1 MSGIF
6 HINKEY
12 KQSVHT
18 EIEKCYPRLDFKL
31 IELAVRFYALDADV
45 NFLLKM
51 ADCAPLLD
59 EELSSFVFNYLTES
73 SGSQCVSMPLCP
85 CRLVIVIL
93 LYPRDW
99 SYRTELLQSCDFRK
113 EVDKRDRQIWTRK
126 EEEDD
131 DEERK
136 EEMSA
141 FLSCYSFS
149 LLHYGVVTGRT
160 DEGMDGCRVG
170 DGVGEANGCVVMLGF
185 TSLLC
190 SAGKRRRDGE
200 GERERERDDDR
211 KQGEEYGEEEVC
223 SDRLDTDFPDIDLS
237 QLDTSDFD
245 SVNCLSELQW
255 CNDQVSDAS
264 PASIHYSTADE
275 LFEIEEENAALLAA
289 LTDSLD
295 GMVDA
300 EVGGL
305 SVFPALGE
313 EPEQGEEEED
323 NLPLSAQD
331 FSQSLGA
338 ETENSSMLKQ
348 LLLTPP
354 NVPAGIDAHKDK
366 VHGHRYSN
374 RSLYLRPVRPPVK
387 VRNDKLLMTTL
398 RSGRKP
404 RAVRPAGR
412 LCTELHRHL
421 TTARDSE
428 DTPAPDT
435 EEDEEEEEDEDS
447 ESEEDEEEEAEEEEE
462 EESSSSEVE
471 GVAVVAAVPAEPAKP
486 QYSSEKEL
494 RSVVELITYM
504 HTYCLPTRKQQGWER
519 KDRDLQRPRTRPEAS
534 RVGATNSHSRVV
546 LVTTPGTSGGLTG
559 TGNSA
564 PRRLPFARRREMKAN
579 SLLRE
584 LLQQSSSFD
593 VSKPYRLHSP
603 PYTHS
608 HSPNRGGVSAPSAPA
623 KSASAH
629 SPSSTIPK
637 PELRKDSSSPERR
650 NHPSEVPQSP
660 EETAEDSS
668 SFSVRRSRRLA
679 SFPSRFAKR
688 LRPGRARE
696 GEGKDQEEKEGRA
709 RVKLLPTQAG
719 GGTTTETPPEQLTSG
734 DGEPTKPCCHN
745 EKRSC
750 LCLPLNPKTTG
761 ESQYSTKP
769 FEQTLSVDLCGTA
782 GLTPPTTPP
791 HKPVEDE
798 LFKPAEGGKGGEGV
812 GGGCSGDSGG
822 GGSDSVHPASNAGAS
837 TKGSSWLSRSH
848 HQRKLPE
855 QTELYAQLR
864 RMGQA
869 GDSDTHYKFGD
880 HDYCAP
886 SLGESRKRSAAMLG
900 AMLQVQGGSDG
911 AGALAPKAADDQV
924 SDGNGKESGEG
935 LVVQEVGEMLE
946 KQTVTVVI
954 SSSSPPSDC
963 QPEAATPPASEEEA
977 ERSSASR
984 SPSPILHLC
993 PDSPASKTQTPAVKK
1008 NGENEN
1014 SEICPDDKQRNKA
1027 KSDEDN
1033 CQVFYIHNLPTSV
1046 TQNMLRKRFQVFG
1059 KAEDC
1064 KVIICNEER
1073 CGVIKIRQGGV
1084 QKHWR
1089 ERETVFQ
1096 NGPAG
1101 LRRLTRKR
1109 YIDLDEAGPGPVK
1122 SKYDALDFDTL
1133 LKEAQKSLHR

>member
-1 MSGIF
+1 
-6 HINKEY
+6 
-12 KQSVHT
+12 
-18 EIEKCYPRLDFKL
+18 
-31 IELAVRFYALDADV
+31 
-45 NFLLKM
+45 M

-59 EELSSFVFNYLTES
+59 EELSSFVFNYLTEN
-73 SGSQCVSMPLCP
+73 SGSQ
-85 CRLVIVIL
+85 
-93 LYPRDW
+93 
-99 SYRTELLQSCDFRK
+99 
-113 EVDKRDRQIWTRK
+113 
-126 EEEDD
+126 
-131 DEERK
+131 
-136 EEMSA
+136 
-141 FLSCYSFS
+141 
-149 LLHYGVVTGRT
+149 
-160 DEGMDGCRVG
+160 
-170 DGVGEANGCVVMLGF
+170 
-185 TSLLC
+185 
-190 SAGKRRRDGE
+190 
-200 GERERERDDDR
+200 
-211 KQGEEYGEEEVC
+211 YGEEEVC

-255 CNDQVSDAS
+255 CNDQPADVS

-313 EPEQGEEEED
+313 EPDQEEED
-323 NLPLSAQD
+323 EDSLSLSTED

-338 ETENSSMLKQ
+338 ETEDPSLLKK

-354 NVPAGIDAHKDK
+354 NMPTGIDAHKDR
-366 VHGHRYSN
+366 VQGHRYSN
-374 RSLYLRPVRPPVK
+374 RSLQLRPVRPLVK
-387 VRNDKLLMTTL
+387 GDL
-398 RSGRKP
+398 RQERKP

-421 TTARDSE
+421 TTARESE

-435 EEDEEEEEDEDS
+435 EEDEES
-447 ESEEDEEEEAEEEEE
+447 ESEDEDEEEEEVEEEE

-471 GVAVVAAVPAEPAKP
+471 GVAVVASVPAEPAKP
-486 QYSSEKEL
+486 QFSSEKEL

-519 KDRDLQRPRTRPEAS
+519 KDREAPRPRARPEAS
-534 RVGATNSHSRVV
+534 RLAATNSHSRVV
-546 LVTTPGTSGGLTG
+546 LVATPGTSGGFTG
-559 TGNSA
+559 TGISA

-603 PYTHS
+603 PYS
-608 HSPNRGGVSAPSAPA
+608 HSPNRVGVSAPSAAA
-623 KSASAH
+623 KSASTYF
-629 SPSSTIPK
+629 PSSSAPK
-637 PELRKDSSSPERR
+637 VELRKDSSSHERR
-650 NHPSEVPQSP
+650 SCSSEAPQSP
-660 EETAEDSS
+660 EETAEDGG

-696 GEGKDQEEKEGRA
+696 GEGRDREEREEGRA
-709 RVKLLPTQAG
+709 GVKLTPTQAG
-719 GGTTTETPPEQLTSG
+719 GGTTTTEKQPEQLTPG
-734 DGEPTKPCCHN
+734 DGSAGTTEPTEPCCH
-745 EKRSC
+745 EKRAC
-750 LCLPLNPKTTG
+750 LCLPLNPKSTG

-769 FEQTLSVDLCGTA
+769 FEQTLGVDLCGTA

-798 LFKPAEGGKGGEGV
+798 LFKPAEGGKGGEGTV
-812 GGGCSGDSGG
+812 GAD
-822 GGSDSVHPASNAGAS
+822 GGSEASSTNAS
-837 TKGSSWLSRSH
+837 TAARGSSWLSRTH

-869 GDSDTHYKFGD
+869 GDTDTHRAFGD
-880 HDYCAP
+880 HDYCAL

-900 AMLQVQGGSDG
+900 AILQAQGGGDG
-911 AGALAPKAADDQV
+911 VSSQAPKAADDQV
-924 SDGNGKESGEG
+924 SDGNGKENRER
-935 LVVQEVGEMLE
+935 LVVSEIAELLE
-946 KQTVTVVI
+946 HHTPPLVI
-954 SSSSPPSDC
+954 SSSPPLHC
-963 QPEAATPPASEEEA
+963 QSAAATPPVSEEEA

-993 PDSPASKTQTPAVKK
+993 PDSPASKTDSS
-1008 NGENEN
+1008 EN

-1046 TQNMLRKRFQVFG
+1046 TQNMLRKRFQIFG
-1059 KAEDC
+1059 KPEDC

-1073 CGVIKIRQGGV
+1073 CGVIKIRQSGV

>member
-1 MSGIF
+1 
-6 HINKEY
+6 
-12 KQSVHT
+12 
-18 EIEKCYPRLDFKL
+18 
-31 IELAVRFYALDADV
+31 
-45 NFLLKM
+45 M

-59 EELSSFVFNYLTES
+59 EELSSFVFSYLTEN
-73 SGSQCVSMPLCP
+73 SGSQ
-85 CRLVIVIL
+85 
-93 LYPRDW
+93 
-99 SYRTELLQSCDFRK
+99 
-113 EVDKRDRQIWTRK
+113 
-126 EEEDD
+126 
-131 DEERK
+131 
-136 EEMSA
+136 
-141 FLSCYSFS
+141 
-149 LLHYGVVTGRT
+149 
-160 DEGMDGCRVG
+160 
-170 DGVGEANGCVVMLGF
+170 
-185 TSLLC
+185 
-190 SAGKRRRDGE
+190 
-200 GERERERDDDR
+200 
-211 KQGEEYGEEEVC
+211 YGEEEVC

-245 SVNCLSELQW
+245 SVNCLSELPW
-255 CNDQVSDAS
+255 CSDQPADAS

-305 SVFPALGE
+305 PVFPALEE
-313 EPEQGEEEED
+313 EPDQEEEEED
-323 NLPLSAQD
+323 SLPLTAED

-338 ETENSSMLKQ
+338 ETEDPSLLKK

-354 NVPAGIDAHKDK
+354 NVPTGIDAHKDR
-366 VHGHRYSN
+366 VHGHRYSS
-374 RSLYLRPVRPPVK
+374 RSLHLRPVRPLVK
-387 VRNDKLLMTTL
+387 TDLPQE
-398 RSGRKP
+398 RKP
-404 RAVRPAGR
+404 RAARPAGR

-428 DTPAPDT
+428 DAPAPDT
-435 EEDEEEEEDEDS
+435 EEEEEEEDEDS
-447 ESEEDEEEEAEEEEE
+447 ESEEDEEEEGEEEE

-471 GVAVVAAVPAEPAKP
+471 GMAVVTAVPAEPAKP
-486 QYSSEKEL
+486 QFSSEKEMH
-494 RSVVELITYM
+494 SVVELITYM
-504 HTYCLPTRKQQGWER
+504 HTYCLPTRKQQGWDR
-519 KDRDLQRPRTRPEAS
+519 KDRDLQRSRARPEAP
-534 RVGATNSHSRVV
+534 RLAATTSHSRVV
-546 LVTTPGTSGGLTG
+546 LVATPGTSGAGS
-559 TGNSA
+559 SA
-564 PRRLPFARRREMKAN
+564 PRRLPFARRREIKSN

-623 KSASAH
+623 KSAPVH
-629 SPSSTIPK
+629 SPSSATPK
-637 PELRKDSSSPERR
+637 VALRKDSSSPERGKCS
-650 NHPSEVPQSP
+650 SEVPQSL
-660 EETAEDSS
+660 EGTAEDGG

-696 GEGKDQEEKEGRA
+696 GDGKDKEEREEGGA
-709 RVKLLPTQAG
+709 GVKLLPTQAG
-719 GGTTTETPPEQLTSG
+719 GGTTTETQPEQLTSG
-734 DGEPTKPCCHN
+734 DGSAGAKEPTKPCCHS
-745 EKRSC
+745 EKRAC
-750 LCLPLNPKTTG
+750 LCLPLNPKPTG

-798 LFKPAEGGKGGEGV
+798 LFKPAEGGKGGEV
-812 GGGCSGDSGG
+812 AGGGSSGDGG
-822 GGSDSVHPASNAGAS
+822 GGGGESVHPASNTNAA
-837 TKGSSWLSRSH
+837 TKGSSWLSRGH

-869 GDSDTHYKFGD
+869 GDADTHRTFGD
-880 HDYCAP
+880 HDYCAL

-900 AMLQVQGGSDG
+900 AMLQAQGGSDG
-911 AGALAPKAADDQV
+911 AVTPKATDDQV
-924 SDGNGKESGEG
+924 SDGKGKESAEQP
-935 LVVQEVGEMLE
+935 LESEVAEPLE
-946 KQTVTVVI
+946 RQTTMVVI
-954 SSSSPPSDC
+954 SPSSSSSPPSDC
-963 QPEAATPPASEEEA
+963 QSEAATPPASEEEG

-993 PDSPASKTQTPAVKK
+993 PDSPASKTDSS
-1008 NGENEN
+1008 EN

-1073 CGVIKIRQGGV
+1073 CGVIKIRQPGV
-1084 QKHWR
+1084 QRHWR

-1109 YIDLDEAGPGPVK
+1109 YIDLDDAGPGPVK

>member
-1 MSGIF
+1 
-6 HINKEY
+6 
-12 KQSVHT
+12 
-18 EIEKCYPRLDFKL
+18 
-31 IELAVRFYALDADV
+31 
-45 NFLLKM
+45 M

-59 EELSSFVFNYLTES
+59 EELSSFVFNYLTEN
-73 SGSQCVSMPLCP
+73 SGSQ
-85 CRLVIVIL
+85 
-93 LYPRDW
+93 
-99 SYRTELLQSCDFRK
+99 
-113 EVDKRDRQIWTRK
+113 
-126 EEEDD
+126 
-131 DEERK
+131 
-136 EEMSA
+136 
-141 FLSCYSFS
+141 
-149 LLHYGVVTGRT
+149 
-160 DEGMDGCRVG
+160 
-170 DGVGEANGCVVMLGF
+170 
-185 TSLLC
+185 
-190 SAGKRRRDGE
+190 
-200 GERERERDDDR
+200 
-211 KQGEEYGEEEVC
+211 YGEEEVC

-255 CNDQVSDAS
+255 CNDQPADAS

-300 EVGGL
+300 EVGGF

-313 EPEQGEEEED
+313 EPDQEEEEQQD
-323 NLPLSAQD
+323 NLPLSAED

-338 ETENSSMLKQ
+338 ETEDPSLLKK

-354 NVPAGIDAHKDK
+354 NVPTGIDAHKDR

-374 RSLYLRPVRPPVK
+374 RSLHLRPVRPLVK
-387 VRNDKLLMTTL
+387 SDHPQE
-398 RSGRKP
+398 RKP
-404 RAVRPAGR
+404 RAVRPVGR

-421 TTARDSE
+421 TTAQDSE

-435 EEDEEEEEDEDS
+435 EEDEEEEEEDEDS
-447 ESEEDEEEEAEEEEE
+447 ESEEDEEEEGEEE

-471 GVAVVAAVPAEPAKP
+471 GVAVVAAVPTEPAKP
-486 QYSSEKEL
+486 QFSSEKEL
-494 RSVVELITYM
+494 HSVVELITYM
-504 HTYCLPTRKQQGWER
+504 HTYCLPSRKQQGWER
-519 KDRDLQRPRTRPEAS
+519 KDRDLQRPRARPEAS
-534 RVGATNSHSRVV
+534 RLATTNSHSRVV
-546 LVTTPGTSGGLTG
+546 LVATPGTSGGLNG
-559 TGNSA
+559 TANNG
-564 PRRLPFARRREMKAN
+564 PRRLPFAKRREMKAN

-608 HSPNRGGVSAPSAPA
+608 HSPNRSGVSAPSAPA
-623 KSASAH
+623 KSAPAP
-629 SPSSTIPK
+629 SPSFTAPK
-637 PELRKDSSSPERR
+637 LELRKDSSSPER
-650 NHPSEVPQSP
+650 NNCSSETPQSP
-660 EETAEDSS
+660 GESAEDSG

-696 GEGKDQEEKEGRA
+696 GEWKDKEEEGRA
-709 RVKLLPTQAG
+709 GVKLLPTQAG
-719 GGTTTETPPEQLTSG
+719 GGTTTEVQPEQLTSG
-734 DGEPTKPCCHN
+734 DNSTGTTEPTKPCCHS
-745 EKRSC
+745 EKRAC
-750 LCLPLNPKTTG
+750 LCLPLNPKSTG
-761 ESQYSTKP
+761 ESQYGTKP

-798 LFKPAEGGKGGEGV
+798 LFKPAEGGKGGEGA
-812 GGGCSGDSGG
+812 GGGSSGDSGG
-822 GGSDSVHPASNAGAS
+822 GGSEPVHPASNTAVA
-837 TKGSSWLSRSH
+837 TKGSSWLSRAH

-869 GDSDTHYKFGD
+869 GDSDTHRTFGD
-880 HDYCAP
+880 HDYCAL

-900 AMLQVQGGSDG
+900 AMLQTQGGS
-911 AGALAPKAADDQV
+911 AGTQSSKAADDQV
-924 SDGNGKESGEG
+924 SDGKGKESGER
-935 LVVQEVGEMLE
+935 LVVLEVAEPRE
-946 KQTVTVVI
+946 KQTVTMVI
-954 SSSSPPSDC
+954 SSSLPSDC
-963 QPEAATPPASEEEA
+963 QSSAATPPVSEEEA
-977 ERSSASR
+977 EHSSASR
-984 SPSPILHLC
+984 SPSPVLHLC
-993 PDSPASKTQTPAVKK
+993 PDSPASKTDSS
-1008 NGENEN
+1008 EN

-1059 KAEDC
+1059 KPEDC

-1073 CGVIKIRQGGV
+1073 CGVIKIRQPGV
-1084 QKHWR
+1084 QRHWR

-1101 LRRLTRKR
+1101 LRRLARKR

>member
-1 MSGIF
+1 
-6 HINKEY
+6 
-12 KQSVHT
+12 
-18 EIEKCYPRLDFKL
+18 
-31 IELAVRFYALDADV
+31 
-45 NFLLKM
+45 
-51 ADCAPLLD
+51 
-59 EELSSFVFNYLTES
+59 
-73 SGSQCVSMPLCP
+73 
-85 CRLVIVIL
+85 
-93 LYPRDW
+93 
-99 SYRTELLQSCDFRK
+99 
-113 EVDKRDRQIWTRK
+113 
-126 EEEDD
+126 
-131 DEERK
+131 
-136 EEMSA
+136 
-141 FLSCYSFS
+141 
-149 LLHYGVVTGRT
+149 
-160 DEGMDGCRVG
+160 
-170 DGVGEANGCVVMLGF
+170 MLGF
-185 TSLLC
+185 TSTAL
-190 SAGKRRRDGE
+190 
-200 GERERERDDDR
+200 
-211 KQGEEYGEEEVC
+211 QHQYGEEEVC

-255 CNDQVSDAS
+255 CNDQPADAS

-295 GMVDA
+295 GIVDA

-313 EPEQGEEEED
+313 EPDQEDEEED
-323 NLPLSAQD
+323 GLPLSAED

-338 ETENSSMLKQ
+338 ETEDPSLLKK

-354 NVPAGIDAHKDK
+354 NVPAGADAHKDG

-374 RSLYLRPVRPPVK
+374 RSLQLRPVRPLVK
-387 VRNDKLLMTTL
+387 SDLPQE
-398 RSGRKP
+398 RKP

-421 TTARDSE
+421 TTAQDAE
-428 DTPAPDT
+428 DFPAPDT

-447 ESEEDEEEEAEEEEE
+447 ESEEDEEEEGEEE

-471 GVAVVAAVPAEPAKP
+471 GAAVVAAVPAEPAKP
-486 QYSSEKEL
+486 LFSSEKEL
-494 RSVVELITYM
+494 HSVVELITYM

-519 KDRDLQRPRTRPEAS
+519 KDRDLPRSRARPEAS
-534 RVGATNSHSRVV
+534 RPAAANSHSRVV
-546 LVTTPGTSGGLTG
+546 LVATPGTSGGLPG
-559 TGNSA
+559 AGNGA
-564 PRRLPFARRREMKAN
+564 PRRLPFARQREMKAN

-603 PYTHS
+603 PYS
-608 HSPNRGGVSAPSAPA
+608 HAQSPNRVSAPSSLA
-623 KSASAH
+623 KSAPAQSL
-629 SPSSTIPK
+629 SSTTPK

-650 NHPSEVPQSP
+650 NYSSEAPQSP
-660 EETAEDSS
+660 EEAAEDSG

-696 GEGKDQEEKEGRA
+696 GEGKDKQEKEEGRA
-709 RVKLLPTQAG
+709 GVKLLPTLAG
-719 GGTTTETPPEQLTSG
+719 GGTTTEVQPEPLTTG
-734 DGEPTKPCCHN
+734 DGNIGTTEPTKPCCHN
-745 EKRSC
+745 EKRAC
-750 LCLPLNPKTTG
+750 LCLPLNPKSTG

-769 FEQTLSVDLCGTA
+769 FEQTLTVDLCGTA

-798 LFKPAEGGKGGEGV
+798 LFKPAEGGKGGGGA
-812 GGGCSGDSGG
+812 GGGSSDDGGGG
-822 GGSDSVHPASNAGAS
+822 GGSESVHPASNTNVAA
-837 TKGSSWLSRSH
+837 KGSSWLSRGH

-869 GDSDTHYKFGD
+869 GDSDTHRSFGD
-880 HDYCAP
+880 HDYCAL

-900 AMLQVQGGSDG
+900 AMLQAQGGSDG
-911 AGALAPKAADDQV
+911 LGSPAPKAADDQA
-924 SDGNGKESGEG
+924 SDWREKVERPVTSEVAEPKEQ
-935 LVVQEVGEMLE
+935 L
-946 KQTVTVVI
+946 TTVVI
-954 SSSSPPSDC
+954 SPSPPSDC
-963 QPEAATPPASEEEA
+963 QSAEATPPTSEEEA
-977 ERSSASR
+977 EHSLASR
-984 SPSPILHLC
+984 SPSPNLLLC
-993 PDSPASKTQTPAVKK
+993 PDSPASKTDSS
-1008 NGENEN
+1008 EN

-1033 CQVFYIHNLPTSV
+1033 CQVFYIHNLPSSV

-1073 CGVIKIRQGGV
+1073 CGVIKIRQSGV
-1084 QKHWR
+1084 QRHWR

-1096 NGPAG
+1096 NGPGG

>member
-1 MSGIF
+1 
-6 HINKEY
+6 
-12 KQSVHT
+12 
-18 EIEKCYPRLDFKL
+18 
-31 IELAVRFYALDADV
+31 
-45 NFLLKM
+45 M

-59 EELSSFVFNYLTES
+59 EELSSFVFNYLTEN
-73 SGSQCVSMPLCP
+73 SGSQ
-85 CRLVIVIL
+85 
-93 LYPRDW
+93 
-99 SYRTELLQSCDFRK
+99 
-113 EVDKRDRQIWTRK
+113 
-126 EEEDD
+126 
-131 DEERK
+131 
-136 EEMSA
+136 
-141 FLSCYSFS
+141 
-149 LLHYGVVTGRT
+149 
-160 DEGMDGCRVG
+160 
-170 DGVGEANGCVVMLGF
+170 
-185 TSLLC
+185 
-190 SAGKRRRDGE
+190 
-200 GERERERDDDR
+200 
-211 KQGEEYGEEEVC
+211 YGEEEVC

-255 CNDQVSDAS
+255 CNDQPADVS

-305 SVFPALGE
+305 SVFPALGG
-313 EPEQGEEEED
+313 EPDQEEED
-323 NLPLSAQD
+323 EDSLSLCTED

-338 ETENSSMLKQ
+338 ETEDPSLLKK

-354 NVPAGIDAHKDK
+354 NVPAGIDAHKDR
-366 VHGHRYSN
+366 VQGHRYSN
-374 RSLYLRPVRPPVK
+374 RSLQLRPVRPLVK
-387 VRNDKLLMTTL
+387 SDL
-398 RSGRKP
+398 RQERKP

-428 DTPAPDT
+428 DTPVPDT
-435 EEDEEEEEDEDS
+435 EEDEEDEES
-447 ESEEDEEEEAEEEEE
+447 ESEEDEEEEEGGEEEE

-486 QYSSEKEL
+486 QFSSEKEL

-519 KDRDLQRPRTRPEAS
+519 KDREAPRPRARPEAS
-534 RVGATNSHSRVV
+534 RLAATNSHSRVV
-546 LVTTPGTSGGLTG
+546 LVATPGTSGGFTG
-559 TGNSA
+559 TGMSA

-603 PYTHS
+603 PYS
-608 HSPNRGGVSAPSAPA
+608 HSPNRVGVSAPSTAA
-623 KSASAH
+623 KSASTYV
-629 SPSSTIPK
+629 PSSSTPK
-637 PELRKDSSSPERR
+637 LELRKDSSSHERR
-650 NHPSEVPQSP
+650 SYSSEGPQSP
-660 EETAEDSS
+660 DETAEDGG

-688 LRPGRARE
+688 LRPGRDRE
-696 GEGKDQEEKEGRA
+696 EREEGRA
-709 RVKLLPTQAG
+709 GVKLMPTQAG
-719 GGTTTETPPEQLTSG
+719 GGTTTEKQPEQLTSD
-734 DGEPTKPCCHN
+734 DGSAGTTEPTKPCCH
-745 EKRSC
+745 EKRAC
-750 LCLPLNPKTTG
+750 LCLPLNPKSTG

-769 FEQTLSVDLCGTA
+769 FEQTLGVDLCGTA

-798 LFKPAEGGKGGEGV
+798 LFKPAEGGKGGEGTV
-812 GGGCSGDSGG
+812 GGD
-822 GGSDSVHPASNAGAS
+822 GGSEASS
-837 TKGSSWLSRSH
+837 TNTSTAARGSSWLSRTH

-869 GDSDTHYKFGD
+869 GDIDTQRTFGD
-880 HDYCAP
+880 HDYCAL

-900 AMLQVQGGSDG
+900 AILQVQGGSDG
-911 AGALAPKAADDQV
+911 VGSQAPKAADDQV
-924 SDGNGKESGEG
+924 SDGNGKENRER
-935 LVVQEVGEMLE
+935 LVVSEIAELLE
-946 KQTVTVVI
+946 HHTPMMVI
-954 SSSSPPSDC
+954 SSSPPLHC
-963 QPEAATPPASEEEA
+963 QSAAATPPVSEEEA

-993 PDSPASKTQTPAVKK
+993 PDSPASKTDSS
-1008 NGENEN
+1008 EN

-1046 TQNMLRKRFQVFG
+1046 TQNMLRKRFQIFG
-1059 KAEDC
+1059 KPEDC

-1073 CGVIKIRQGGV
+1073 CGVIKIRQSGV

>member
-1 MSGIF
+1 
-6 HINKEY
+6 
-12 KQSVHT
+12 
-18 EIEKCYPRLDFKL
+18 
-31 IELAVRFYALDADV
+31 
-45 NFLLKM
+45 M

-59 EELSSFVFNYLTES
+59 EELSSFVFNYLTEN
-73 SGSQCVSMPLCP
+73 SGSQ
-85 CRLVIVIL
+85 
-93 LYPRDW
+93 
-99 SYRTELLQSCDFRK
+99 
-113 EVDKRDRQIWTRK
+113 
-126 EEEDD
+126 
-131 DEERK
+131 
-136 EEMSA
+136 
-141 FLSCYSFS
+141 
-149 LLHYGVVTGRT
+149 
-160 DEGMDGCRVG
+160 
-170 DGVGEANGCVVMLGF
+170 
-185 TSLLC
+185 
-190 SAGKRRRDGE
+190 
-200 GERERERDDDR
+200 
-211 KQGEEYGEEEVC
+211 YGEEEVC

-255 CNDQVSDAS
+255 CNDQAADAS

-313 EPEQGEEEED
+313 EPNQQEEEED
-323 NLPLSAQD
+323 SLPLSAED

-338 ETENSSMLKQ
+338 ETEDLSLLRK

-354 NVPAGIDAHKDK
+354 NVPSGIDAHKDG

-374 RSLYLRPVRPPVK
+374 RSLQLRTVRPLVK
-387 VRNDKLLMTTL
+387 TDLPQE
-398 RSGRKP
+398 RKP

-421 TTARDSE
+421 TTAQDAE
-428 DTPAPDT
+428 DAPAPDT

-447 ESEEDEEEEAEEEEE
+447 ESEEDEEEEGEEEE

-471 GVAVVAAVPAEPAKP
+471 GAAVAASVPAEPAKP
-486 QYSSEKEL
+486 QFSSEKEL
-494 RSVVELITYM
+494 HSVVELITYM
-504 HTYCLPTRKQQGWER
+504 HTYCLPTRKQQAWER
-519 KDRDLQRPRTRPEAS
+519 KDLPRSRARPEAS
-534 RVGATNSHSRVV
+534 RPAATNSVSRVV
-546 LVTTPGTSGGLTG
+546 LVSTPGTSGGLAG
-559 TGNSA
+559 TGSGA
-564 PRRLPFARRREMKAN
+564 PRRLPFARQREMKAN

-603 PYTHS
+603 PYSLS
-608 HSPNRGGVSAPSAPA
+608 HSPIRGIPAPFASAKSHPAPSQT
-623 KSASAH
+623 
-629 SPSSTIPK
+629 STAPK
-637 PELRKDSSSPERR
+637 PELRKDSSSPEWR
-650 NHPSEVPQSP
+650 NCPYEEAQKP
-660 EETAEDSS
+660 EEAAEDSG

-696 GEGKDQEEKEGRA
+696 EEGKERQREEEGA
-709 RVKLLPTQAG
+709 GVKLLPTQAG
-719 GGTTTETPPEQLTSG
+719 GGTTTEARPEPLTSSIG
-734 DGEPTKPCCHN
+734 AMEPTNSCCHN
-745 EKRSC
+745 EKRAC
-750 LCLPLNPKTTG
+750 LCLPLNPKSTG
-761 ESQYSTKP
+761 ESQFSTKP

-798 LFKPAEGGKGGEGV
+798 LFKPAEGGKVSGGS
-812 GGGCSGDSGG
+812 GGSSSDDGGG
-822 GGSDSVHPASNAGAS
+822 GGSESVHPTSNASAA
-837 TKGSSWLSRSH
+837 TKGSSWLSRAH

-869 GDSDTHYKFGD
+869 VDSDTHRNFGD
-880 HDYCAP
+880 HDYCAL

-900 AMLQVQGGSDG
+900 TMLQAQGGSNG
-911 AGALAPKAADDQV
+911 VTSKAADDHV
-924 SDGNGKESGEG
+924 AGGKEKGEG
-935 LVVQEVGEMLE
+935 LVMSEDAEPKEQRTTL
-946 KQTVTVVI
+946 VI
-954 SSSSPPSDC
+954 SSSPPSES
-963 QPEAATPPASEEEA
+963 QSAF
-977 ERSSASR
+977 RSS
-984 SPSPILHLC
+984 SPIPPC
-993 PDSPASKTQTPAVKK
+993 PDSPASKTDSS
-1008 NGENEN
+1008 EN

-1033 CQVFYIHNLPTSV
+1033 CQVFYIHNLPSSV

-1059 KAEDC
+1059 KPEDC

-1084 QKHWR
+1084 QRHWR
-1089 ERETVFQ
+1089 EQETVFQ

>member
-1 MSGIF
+1 
-6 HINKEY
+6 
-12 KQSVHT
+12 
-18 EIEKCYPRLDFKL
+18 
-31 IELAVRFYALDADV
+31 
-45 NFLLKM
+45 M

-59 EELSSFVFNYLTES
+59 EELSSFVFNYLTEN
-73 SGSQCVSMPLCP
+73 SGSQ
-85 CRLVIVIL
+85 
-93 LYPRDW
+93 
-99 SYRTELLQSCDFRK
+99 
-113 EVDKRDRQIWTRK
+113 
-126 EEEDD
+126 
-131 DEERK
+131 
-136 EEMSA
+136 
-141 FLSCYSFS
+141 
-149 LLHYGVVTGRT
+149 
-160 DEGMDGCRVG
+160 
-170 DGVGEANGCVVMLGF
+170 
-185 TSLLC
+185 
-190 SAGKRRRDGE
+190 
-200 GERERERDDDR
+200 
-211 KQGEEYGEEEVC
+211 YGEEEVC

-255 CNDQVSDAS
+255 CNDQPADVS
-264 PASIHYSTADE
+264 PASIHYSTTDE
-275 LFEIEEENAALLAA
+275 LFEIEEEHAALLAA

-305 SVFPALGE
+305 SVFPTLGE
-313 EPEQGEEEED
+313 EPDQDEEDED
-323 NLPLSAQD
+323 NLPLSAED

-338 ETENSSMLKQ
+338 ETEDPSLLKK

-354 NVPAGIDAHKDK
+354 NVPAGIDAHKDG
-366 VHGHRYSN
+366 VNGHRYSN
-374 RSLYLRPVRPPVK
+374 RSLHLRPVRPLVK
-387 VRNDKLLMTTL
+387 SDLPQE
-398 RSGRKP
+398 RKP

-421 TTARDSE
+421 TTAQDTE
-428 DTPAPDT
+428 DTAAPDT

-447 ESEEDEEEEAEEEEE
+447 ESEEDEEEEGEEEE

-471 GVAVVAAVPAEPAKP
+471 GVAVATAEPPKP
-486 QYSSEKEL
+486 QFSSEKEL
-494 RSVVELITYM
+494 HSVVELIKYM
-504 HTYCLPTRKQQGWER
+504 HTYCLPTRKQQGWDR
-519 KDRDLQRPRTRPEAS
+519 KDRELSRPRARPEAS
-534 RVGATNSHSRVV
+534 RPAATNSHSRVV
-546 LVTTPGTSGGLTG
+546 LVAAPGTSGGLTG

-584 LLQQSSSFD
+584 LLQQSSSYD

-603 PYTHS
+603 PYSHS
-608 HSPNRGGVSAPSAPA
+608 HSPNRGGVYISSALG
-623 KSASAH
+623 KSARAH
-629 SPSSTIPK
+629 SPTSHNPK

-650 NHPSEVPQSP
+650 NYSSEAPQSF
-660 EETAEDSS
+660 EEFAEDGG

-688 LRPGRARE
+688 QRPGRARE
-696 GEGKDQEEKEGRA
+696 GEGRDKEEREEGRA
-709 RVKLLPTQAG
+709 GFKLLPTQAG
-719 GGTTTETPPEQLTSG
+719 GGTTTETQPEQPTTG
-734 DGEPTKPCCHN
+734 DCSAGTTEPTKPCCHS
-745 EKRSC
+745 EKRAC
-750 LCLPLNPKTTG
+750 LCLPLNPKSTG

-798 LFKPAEGGKGGEGV
+798 LFKPAEGGKGGGGA
-812 GGGCSGDSGG
+812 GGGDG
-822 GGSDSVHPASNAGAS
+822 GGSECVHAASNTNTNVA
-837 TKGSSWLSRSH
+837 TKGSSWLSRTH

-869 GDSDTHYKFGD
+869 GDNDTHRNFGD
-880 HDYCAP
+880 HDYCAL

-900 AMLQVQGGSDG
+900 AMLQAQGGSDG
-911 AGALAPKAADDQV
+911 VSSPAPKVTDDQV
-924 SDGNGKESGEG
+924 SANENGKENGER
-935 LVVQEVGEMLE
+935 LVMSELAEP
-946 KQTVTVVI
+946 KQQTATIVI
-954 SSSSPPSDC
+954 PSLLQSNC
-963 QPEAATPPASEEEA
+963 QLAAATPPVSEEEA

-993 PDSPASKTQTPAVKK
+993 PDSPSGKTDSS
-1008 NGENEN
+1008 EN
-1014 SEICPDDKQRNKA
+1014 SEMGPDDKQRNKA
-1027 KSDEDN
+1027 KIDEDN

-1073 CGVIKIRQGGV
+1073 CGVIKIRQGGS
-1084 QKHWR
+1084 QRHWR

>member
-1 MSGIF
+1 
-6 HINKEY
+6 
-12 KQSVHT
+12 
-18 EIEKCYPRLDFKL
+18 
-31 IELAVRFYALDADV
+31 
-45 NFLLKM
+45 M

-59 EELSSFVFNYLTES
+59 EELSSFVFNYLTEN
-73 SGSQCVSMPLCP
+73 SGSQ
-85 CRLVIVIL
+85 
-93 LYPRDW
+93 
-99 SYRTELLQSCDFRK
+99 
-113 EVDKRDRQIWTRK
+113 
-126 EEEDD
+126 
-131 DEERK
+131 
-136 EEMSA
+136 
-141 FLSCYSFS
+141 
-149 LLHYGVVTGRT
+149 
-160 DEGMDGCRVG
+160 
-170 DGVGEANGCVVMLGF
+170 
-185 TSLLC
+185 
-190 SAGKRRRDGE
+190 
-200 GERERERDDDR
+200 
-211 KQGEEYGEEEVC
+211 YGEEEVC

-255 CNDQVSDAS
+255 CNDQPADTS

-313 EPEQGEEEED
+313 EPDQEEEEED
-323 NLPLSAQD
+323 SLPLSAED
-331 FSQSLGA
+331 FSHSLGA
-338 ETENSSMLKQ
+338 ETEDPSLLKK

-354 NVPAGIDAHKDK
+354 NVPTGIDAHKDG

-374 RSLYLRPVRPPVK
+374 RSLQLRPVRPLVK
-387 VRNDKLLMTTL
+387 SDLPQE
-398 RSGRKP
+398 RKP

-421 TTARDSE
+421 TTAQDTE
-428 DTPAPDT
+428 DFPAPDT
-435 EEDEEEEEDEDS
+435 EEDEEEEEDEES
-447 ESEEDEEEEAEEEEE
+447 ESEEDEEEEGEEEE

-471 GVAVVAAVPAEPAKP
+471 GGAVLAAVPAEPAKP
-486 QYSSEKEL
+486 QFSSEKEL
-494 RSVVELITYM
+494 HSVVELITYM

-519 KDRDLQRPRTRPEAS
+519 KDRDIPRSRARPEAS
-534 RVGATNSHSRVV
+534 RPAATNSNSRVV
-546 LVTTPGTSGGLTG
+546 LVATPGTSGGLTG
-559 TGNSA
+559 TGSGA
-564 PRRLPFARRREMKAN
+564 PRRLPFARQREMKAN

-603 PYTHS
+603 PYS
-608 HSPNRGGVSAPSAPA
+608 HSPNRGVSAPSALA
-623 KSASAH
+623 KSAQTQF
-629 SPSSTIPK
+629 PSSTTLK

-650 NHPSEVPQSP
+650 SYSFEAPQRP
-660 EETAEDSS
+660 EEITEDGG

-696 GEGKDQEEKEGRA
+696 EEGKDRQEREEGRA
-709 RVKLLPTQAG
+709 GVKLLPTQAG
-719 GGTTTETPPEQLTSG
+719 GGTTTEAQPEPLTSS
-734 DGEPTKPCCHN
+734 DGSIGTTEPTKPCCHN
-745 EKRSC
+745 EKRAC
-750 LCLPLNPKTTG
+750 LCLPLNPKSAG
-761 ESQYSTKP
+761 ESQYSTKS

-798 LFKPAEGGKGGEGV
+798 LFKPAEGGKGGGGV
-812 GGGCSGDSGG
+812 GGGSSGDGGG
-822 GGSDSVHPASNAGAS
+822 GGSESVHPASNTNVA
-837 TKGSSWLSRSH
+837 TKGSSWLSRAH

-869 GDSDTHYKFGD
+869 GDSDTHRSFGD
-880 HDYCAP
+880 HDYCAL

-900 AMLQVQGGSDG
+900 AMLQAQGGADG
-911 AGALAPKAADDQV
+911 VGTLAPKAADDQV
-924 SDGNGKESGEG
+924 SDGKDKGERLMMSEVAELKEQHTT
-935 LVVQEVGEMLE
+935 L
-946 KQTVTVVI
+946 VI
-954 SSSSPPSDC
+954 SSSLPSDC
-963 QPEAATPPASEEEA
+963 QSVASEEEV
-977 ERSSASR
+977 ERSLASR

-993 PDSPASKTQTPAVKK
+993 PDSPASKTDSS
-1008 NGENEN
+1008 EN

-1033 CQVFYIHNLPTSV
+1033 CQVFYIHNLPSSV

-1073 CGVIKIRQGGV
+1073 CGVIKIRQSGV
-1084 QKHWR
+1084 QRHWR

>member
-1 MSGIF
+1 
-6 HINKEY
+6 
-12 KQSVHT
+12 
-18 EIEKCYPRLDFKL
+18 
-31 IELAVRFYALDADV
+31 
-45 NFLLKM
+45 M

-59 EELSSFVFNYLTES
+59 EELSSFVFNYLTEN
-73 SGSQCVSMPLCP
+73 SGSQ
-85 CRLVIVIL
+85 
-93 LYPRDW
+93 
-99 SYRTELLQSCDFRK
+99 
-113 EVDKRDRQIWTRK
+113 
-126 EEEDD
+126 
-131 DEERK
+131 
-136 EEMSA
+136 
-141 FLSCYSFS
+141 
-149 LLHYGVVTGRT
+149 
-160 DEGMDGCRVG
+160 
-170 DGVGEANGCVVMLGF
+170 
-185 TSLLC
+185 
-190 SAGKRRRDGE
+190 
-200 GERERERDDDR
+200 
-211 KQGEEYGEEEVC
+211 YGEEEVC

-255 CNDQVSDAS
+255 CNDQPADVS

-305 SVFPALGE
+305 SVFPALGG
-313 EPEQGEEEED
+313 EPDQEEED
-323 NLPLSAQD
+323 EDSLSLCTED

-338 ETENSSMLKQ
+338 ETEDPSLLKK

-354 NVPAGIDAHKDK
+354 NVPAGIDAHKDR
-366 VHGHRYSN
+366 VQGHRYSN
-374 RSLYLRPVRPPVK
+374 RSLQLRPVRPLVK
-387 VRNDKLLMTTL
+387 SDL
-398 RSGRKP
+398 RQERKP

-428 DTPAPDT
+428 DTPVPDT
-435 EEDEEEEEDEDS
+435 EEDEEDEES
-447 ESEEDEEEEAEEEEE
+447 ESEEDEEEEEGGEEEE

-486 QYSSEKEL
+486 QFSSEKEL

-519 KDRDLQRPRTRPEAS
+519 KDREAPRPRARPEAS
-534 RVGATNSHSRVV
+534 RLAATNSHSRVV
-546 LVTTPGTSGGLTG
+546 LVATPGTSGGFTG
-559 TGNSA
+559 TGMSA

-603 PYTHS
+603 PYS
-608 HSPNRGGVSAPSAPA
+608 HSPNRVGVS
-623 KSASAH
+623 
-629 SPSSTIPK
+629 
-637 PELRKDSSSPERR
+637 
-650 NHPSEVPQSP
+650 
-660 EETAEDSS
+660 TAEDGG

-688 LRPGRARE
+688 LRPGRDRE
-696 GEGKDQEEKEGRA
+696 EREEGRA
-709 RVKLLPTQAG
+709 GVKLMPTQAG
-719 GGTTTETPPEQLTSG
+719 GGTTTEKQPEQLTS
-734 DGEPTKPCCHN
+734 DD
-745 EKRSC
+745 EKRAC
-750 LCLPLNPKTTG
+750 LC
-761 ESQYSTKP
+761 
-769 FEQTLSVDLCGTA
+769 
-782 GLTPPTTPP
+782 LTPPTTPP

-798 LFKPAEGGKGGEGV
+798 LFKPAEGGKGGEGTV
-812 GGGCSGDSGG
+812 GGD
-822 GGSDSVHPASNAGAS
+822 GGSEASS
-837 TKGSSWLSRSH
+837 TNTSTAARGSSWLSRTH

-869 GDSDTHYKFGD
+869 GDIDTQRTFGD
-880 HDYCAP
+880 HDYCAL
-886 SLGESRKRSAAMLG
+886 SLGESRKRSAAM
-900 AMLQVQGGSDG
+900 
-911 AGALAPKAADDQV
+911 LAPKAADDQV
-924 SDGNGKESGEG
+924 SDGNGKENRER
-935 LVVQEVGEMLE
+935 LVVSEIAELLE
-946 KQTVTVVI
+946 HHTPMMVI
-954 SSSSPPSDC
+954 SSSPPLHC
-963 QPEAATPPASEEEA
+963 QSAAATPPVSEEEA

-993 PDSPASKTQTPAVKK
+993 PDSP
-1008 NGENEN
+1008 
-1014 SEICPDDKQRNKA
+1014 
-1027 KSDEDN
+1027 
-1033 CQVFYIHNLPTSV
+1033 VFYIHNLPTSV
-1046 TQNMLRKRFQVFG
+1046 TQNMLRKRFQIFG
-1059 KAEDC
+1059 KPEDC

-1073 CGVIKIRQGGV
+1073 CGVIKIRQSGV

>member
-1 MSGIF
+1 
-6 HINKEY
+6 
-12 KQSVHT
+12 
-18 EIEKCYPRLDFKL
+18 
-31 IELAVRFYALDADV
+31 
-45 NFLLKM
+45 M

-59 EELSSFVFNYLTES
+59 EELSSFVFNYLTEN
-73 SGSQCVSMPLCP
+73 SGSQ
-85 CRLVIVIL
+85 
-93 LYPRDW
+93 
-99 SYRTELLQSCDFRK
+99 
-113 EVDKRDRQIWTRK
+113 
-126 EEEDD
+126 
-131 DEERK
+131 
-136 EEMSA
+136 
-141 FLSCYSFS
+141 
-149 LLHYGVVTGRT
+149 
-160 DEGMDGCRVG
+160 
-170 DGVGEANGCVVMLGF
+170 
-185 TSLLC
+185 
-190 SAGKRRRDGE
+190 
-200 GERERERDDDR
+200 
-211 KQGEEYGEEEVC
+211 YGEEEVC

-255 CNDQVSDAS
+255 CNDQPADAS

-313 EPEQGEEEED
+313 EPDQEEEEED
-323 NLPLSAQD
+323 SLPLNAEE
-331 FSQSLGA
+331 FSQTLGA
-338 ETENSSMLKQ
+338 ETEDPSLLKK

-354 NVPAGIDAHKDK
+354 NVPSSIDAHKDR
-366 VHGHRYSN
+366 VPGQRYSS
-374 RSLYLRPVRPPVK
+374 RSLHLRPVRPLVK
-387 VRNDKLLMTTL
+387 VKHLYGLPQE
-398 RSGRKP
+398 RKP

-421 TTARDSE
+421 TTAQDLE
-428 DTPAPDT
+428 DVPAPDT
-435 EEDEEEEEDEDS
+435 EEDEEEEEEDEDS
-447 ESEEDEEEEAEEEEE
+447 ESEEDEEEEEEE

-471 GVAVVAAVPAEPAKP
+471 GVAVVNAAPVEPAKP
-486 QYSSEKEL
+486 QFSSEKEL

-504 HTYCLPTRKQQGWER
+504 HTYCLPRA
-519 KDRDLQRPRTRPEAS
+519 RPEAS
-534 RVGATNSHSRVV
+534 RPAVANSHSRVV
-546 LVTTPGTSGGLTG
+546 LVATPGTSGGLTG

-584 LLQQSSSFD
+584 LLQQSSSYD
-593 VSKPYRLHSP
+593 VSKPYRLH
-603 PYTHS
+603 T
-608 HSPNRGGVSAPSAPA
+608 SAPSVLV
-623 KSASAH
+623 KSES
-629 SPSSTIPK
+629 
-637 PELRKDSSSPERR
+637 
-650 NHPSEVPQSP
+650 
-660 EETAEDSS
+660 AEDSG

-696 GEGKDQEEKEGRA
+696 GEGSKREEREEGRA
-709 RVKLLPTQAG
+709 GVKLLPTQAG
-719 GGTTTETPPEQLTSG
+719 
-734 DGEPTKPCCHN
+734 
-745 EKRSC
+745 EKRAC
-750 LCLPLNPKTTG
+750 LCLPLNPKSRG
-761 ESQYSTKP
+761 KVFVFIMLLLISLPSP
-769 FEQTLSVDLCGTA
+769 S

-798 LFKPAEGGKGGEGV
+798 LFKPAEGGKSGEG
-812 GGGCSGDSGG
+812 
-822 GGSDSVHPASNAGAS
+822 
-837 TKGSSWLSRSH
+837 GSSWLSRTH

-869 GDSDTHYKFGD
+869 GDSDSHRTFGD
-880 HDYCAP
+880 HDYCAL

-900 AMLQVQGGSDG
+900 AMLQAQG
-911 AGALAPKAADDQV
+911 A
-924 SDGNGKESGEG
+924 SGLG
-935 LVVQEVGEMLE
+935 
-946 KQTVTVVI
+946 
-954 SSSSPPSDC
+954 PSLC
-963 QPEAATPPASEEEA
+963 L
-977 ERSSASR
+977 SASVPD
-984 SPSPILHLC
+984 PSCILYC
-993 PDSPASKTQTPAVKK
+993 PLSLLLPWFPCCQ
-1008 NGENEN
+1008 
-1014 SEICPDDKQRNKA
+1014 
-1027 KSDEDN
+1027 DN
-1033 CQVFYIHNLPTSV
+1033 CQVFYIHNLPSSV

-1073 CGVIKIRQGGV
+1073 CGVIKIRQQGP
-1084 QKHWR
+1084 QRHRR